1 MPNHLTLHE
10 MAVAIREKEL
20 SPVELVEAHLSQI
33 ERHNPKLNV
42 FVVLLAGEA
51 REASEGELRER
62 EGRTIK
68 TYRQMLLLWP

>member
-42 FVVLLAGEA
+42 FVVLLAGRPA
-51 REASEGELRER
+51 RPRANSLSCSIISQWITWR
-62 EGRTIK
+62 
-68 TYRQMLLLWP
+68 